1 MVNSDFGTRARDHRS
16 SGAVLKV
23 RVSNIR
29 SRNRA
34 AVIAVVEGVEDV
46 GPYEVWTKRINHD
59 LDIEFAPAAG
69 KSQVLDFRRRMRDD
83 QSGLTFGIYLFVDRD
98 FDGLRG
104 QPEGEDI
111 FCTGAYSVENYL
123 VSEGI
128 LRSILSDEFRCT
140 ADTDHREEVVRLFE
154 RVLLQFNDCMHEANR
169 RLFYSRRIGE
179 TNASIEGNI
188 SRYVDISLCEVRK
201 VYDAGTLREL
211 ISFDDDVPLD
221 AKAGIDRAFDEFDPL
236 LGYRGKFLLSF
247 FRHWLERLA
256 EEGRRDS
263 QTLLPDPARI
273 RFSVA
278 GLTPR
283 SLATRSTLPDGLEQF
298 VQRMKGPVDPSI

>member
-1 MVNSDFGTRARDHRS
+1 MVNSDFGTRAREHRS

-140 ADTDHREEVVRLFE
+140 ADTGHREDVVRLFE
-154 RVLLQFNDCMHEANR
+154 RVLFQFNDCIREANR
-169 RLFYSRRIGE
+169 RLFYSRRLDGP
-179 TNASIEGNI
+179 NVSIEEKI

-201 VYDAGTLREL
+201 VYDASTLMEL
-211 ISFDDDVPLD
+211 VPFDEDIPLD
-221 AKAGIDRAFDEFDPL
+221 AKACLDCEFDGLDPL
-236 LGYRGKFLLSF
+236 LGYRGKFLLAF
-247 FRHWLERLA
+247 FRVWLEKLA
-256 EEGRRDS
+256 EEGRRDG
-263 QTLLPDPARI
+263 QAIFPDGARI
-273 RFSVA
+273 RFSV
-278 GLTPR
+278 GNLTLR
-283 SLATRSTLPDGLEQF
+283 SLATRSVLPDGLERF
-298 VQRMKGPVDPSI
+298 VQRIEGPVDPPS